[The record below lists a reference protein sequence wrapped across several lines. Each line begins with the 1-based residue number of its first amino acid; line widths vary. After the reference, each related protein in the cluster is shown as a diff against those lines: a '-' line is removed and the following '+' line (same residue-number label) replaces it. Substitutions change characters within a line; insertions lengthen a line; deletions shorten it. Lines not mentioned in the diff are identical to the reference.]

1 MNLVKIKH
9 LIFIIAGLIFSSN
22 TGAQIH
28 MLRNL
33 NLARSIANKSG
44 RLIVMD
50 FWASWCGPCK
60 IMDSELWKSPEIQ
73 NVSKNFIGVRIDV
86 EVEKTLVKRYQAN
99 SIPKVVIITVNG
111 DVIWEQEGYDY
122 ADTFLR
128 IFEAIPENVS
138 DLNKQ
143 LQLLANN
150 KNDLQANYS
159 AGLEFQRLGKINKNN
174 KLKSS
179 LLNNSEI
186 YLNRALKFCTDS
198 LLTEEIELNS
208 IMNKEL
214 LDQLDK

>member
-1 MNLVKIKH
+1 VKNKT
-9 LIFIIAGLIFSSN
+9 LLLLLAGLLFSV
-22 TGAQIH
+22 TAGAQIH

-33 NLARSIANKSG
+33 DLARSIANKSG

-60 IMDSELWKSPEIQ
+60 IMDAELWKSPEIQ

-111 DVIWEQEGYDY
+111 DVIWEQEGYDQ
-122 ADTFLR
+122 AGTFLR
-128 IFEAIPENVS
+128 VFEMIPENVS
-138 DLNKQ
+138 ELNKH
-143 LQLLANN
+143 LQILAAD
-150 KNDLQANYS
+150 KNDIQANYS

-179 LLNNSEI
+179 FLNNSEI
-186 YLNRALKFCTDS
+186 YLNRALKLCTDS
-198 LLTEEIELNS
+198 LLTGEIELNS
-208 IMNKEL
+208 KMNKEL
-214 LDQLDK
+214 LNQLDN

>member
-1 MNLVKIKH
+1 LNLVKIKH

-22 TGAQIH
+22 TGTQIH

-33 NLARSIANKSG
+33 DLARSIANKSG

-60 IMDSELWKSPEIQ
+60 IMDAELWKSPEIQ

-186 YLNRALKFCTDS
+186 YLNRALKLCTDS

-208 IMNKEL
+208 TMNKEL

>member
-1 MNLVKIKH
+1 
-9 LIFIIAGLIFSSN
+9 
-22 TGAQIH
+22 

-33 NLARSIANKSG
+33 DLARSIANKSG

-60 IMDSELWKSPEIQ
+60 IMDAELWKSPEIQ

-186 YLNRALKFCTDS
+186 YLNRALKLCTDS

-208 IMNKEL
+208 TMNKEL